1 MANANLEAKK
11 AKVAEVK
18 ELIKNSKSVVVV
30 DFKGINVAQDT
41 EMRNNFRKNSVTYKV
56 IKNKIVSRAFEEL
69 GVKGFD
75 NVFEGSTAVAFS
87 VADEVSAAKI
97 ARESGEKFKLTQIK
111 GGYMDGKAMTAD
123 EVKALSY
130 IPGRE
135 QLIAN
140 LLGVLTAPVR
150 KLAVVLD
157 QAAKQK
163 A

>member
-18 ELIKNSKSVVVV
+18 ELINKSKSVVVV

-41 EMRNNFRKNSVTYKV
+41 EMRNDFRKNGVTYKV

-75 NVFEGSTAVAFS
+75 NVFEGPTAVAFS
-87 VADEVSAAKI
+87 LDDEVSAARI
-97 ARESGEKFKLTQIK
+97 ARESSEKFKLTQIK
-111 GGYMDGKAMTAD
+111 GGYMDGKAMTSD

-130 IPGRE
+130 IPGKQ

-140 LLGVLTAPVR
+140 LLGVLTSPVR

>member
-18 ELIKNSKSVVVV
+18 NLITKSKSVVFV

-41 EMRNNFRKNSVTYKV
+41 EMRNNFRKNGVTYKV
-56 IKNKIVSRAFEEL
+56 IKNTIMSRAFEEL

-75 NVFEGSTAVAFS
+75 HVFEGPTAIAFS
-87 VADEVSAAKI
+87 LTDEISAARI
-97 ARESGEKFKLTQIK
+97 ARESSEKFNLTKIK
-111 GGYMDGKAMTAD
+111 GGYMDGKVMTAD

-130 IPGRE
+130 IPGKE
-135 QLIAN
+135 QLIAR

-150 KLAVVLD
+150 KLAIVLD